1 MKPDLTSA
9 EVLAACSCTRARA
22 AARLITR
29 AYDDALRPAGLTAS
43 QLAVL
48 AAVDSMDVASI
59 ASLSKSLFM
68 DRTTLS
74 RTLKPLF
81 AAGLVETQAGP
92 GRSKSVELTRAGER
106 ALRSALPL
114 WHGAQQSLAHR
125 LGPER
130 LRGLHRQLE
139 QLIAAH

>member
-1 MKPDLTSA
+1 M
-9 EVLAACSCTRARA
+9 LAACSCTRART

-29 AYDDALRPAGLTAS
+29 AYDEALRPVGLTAS

-48 AAVDSMDVASI
+48 AAVDAVEVASI
-59 ASLSKSLFM
+59 ASLSKRLFM

-74 RTLKPLF
+74 RNLKPLF
-81 AAGLVETQAGP
+81 ALGLVAMQEGP
-92 GRSKSVELTRAGER
+92 GRSKAVTITKAGEKAMR
-106 ALRSALPL
+106 AAMPL
-114 WHGAQQSLAHR
+114 WQQAQDDLARRFGA
-125 LGPER
+125 ER